1 MIGVN
6 GRSVLEMVFFESYNY
21 IYKLGILYEVLSFII
36 LLNWLKVLMIFM
48 LKEMFNF
55 INDEGIK

>member
-1 MIGVN
+1 
-6 GRSVLEMVFFESYNY
+6 MVFFESYNY

-55 INDEGIK
+55 INDEGIKQFL